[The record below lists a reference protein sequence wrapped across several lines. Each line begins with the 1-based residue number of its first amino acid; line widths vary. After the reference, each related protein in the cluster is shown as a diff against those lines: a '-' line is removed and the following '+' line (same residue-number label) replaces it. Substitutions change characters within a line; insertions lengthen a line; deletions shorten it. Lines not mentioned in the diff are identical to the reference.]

1 MRKNATVNVIRD
13 EAKALQ
19 YSTEHSAG
27 LDLVACVP
35 KNLVFIEPGD
45 YAVVPTGI
53 TLDLLPHQVAFIF
66 PRSGLGINYGIVL
79 RNGTGVIDADYKG
92 EVMVALKNDG
102 NSPYLVNTGD
112 RIAQLVITNFD
123 RFENVTVKEA
133 VRGTGGFGSTG
144 S

>member
-45 YAVVPTGI
+45 YAIVPTGI

-102 NSPYLVNTGD
+102 DSPYLVNTGD

-123 RFENVTVKEA
+123 RFENVTVKET
-133 VRGTGGFGSTG
+133 VRGTDGFGSTG
-144 S
+144 A